1 MSSYCDF
8 AKLRKITR
16 KTNCNF
22 AKWPISFI
30 AVGSRDGRQAQSQN
44 GQNHDGFIARS
55 TKEHRTMLV
64 LSRKESES
72 IILTD
77 NSSGREIV
85 IKLVAISGNRARI
98 GIEAD
103 MQVKVLREELREAS

>member
-1 MSSYCDF
+1 
-8 AKLRKITR
+8 
-16 KTNCNF
+16 
-22 AKWPISFI
+22 
-30 AVGSRDGRQAQSQN
+30 
-44 GQNHDGFIARS
+44 
-55 TKEHRTMLV
+55 MLV

-77 NSSGREIV
+77 EASKREIT
-85 IKLVAISGNRARI
+85 IKLVAINGNRARI